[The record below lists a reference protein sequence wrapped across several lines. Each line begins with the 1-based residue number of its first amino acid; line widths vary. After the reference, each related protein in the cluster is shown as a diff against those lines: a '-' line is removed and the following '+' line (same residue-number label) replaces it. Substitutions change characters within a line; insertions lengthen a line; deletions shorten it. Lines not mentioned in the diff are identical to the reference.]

1 MTSKEAA
8 NKMAEDKIK
17 LIKQVWK
24 AVFKKEPM
32 CAVEDTNPITI
43 RVNDFALIAMEGDIT
58 YKTIRGEDHR
68 KAMGWA
74 ADVFVSTYSY
84 QDGPD
89 GDTVD
94 LGWERNFGDALQLI
108 IAANARDIA
117 ENILQSE
124 SLAEGFAED
133 KKFAEMAKEKR

>member
-32 CAVEDTNPITI
+32 ACVEDTNPITI
-43 RVNDFALIAMEGDIT
+43 RVNDFTLIAMEGDIT
-58 YKTIRGEDHR
+58 YKTIRGEDHQ

-117 ENILQSE
+117 ENTLQSE
-124 SLAEGFAED
+124 AMAESFAENE
-133 KKFAEMAKEKR
+133 KLLETVKEKR